1 MRRIKSLLVVLL
13 LLLGLGKA
21 QQLVLAIPA
30 EEGLLT
36 PFTYVTGYPGYNL
49 LSLVYDTVMIPD
61 LNGVPQP
68 WLAERVSSTN
78 GGRDWTI
85 RLKNA
90 QWHDGQ
96 PITSADVQFSY
107 EYYRRYPVVSRFTTA
122 VRSIGQIRTPD
133 ARTVQISLP
142 RPDANFELSTLADV
156 PILPKHIWESVTD
169 PKAHRNNIGSGPY
182 RLVEI
187 RPGQSYRFE
196 ANPNYFGGRVAPQ
209 SLVVVIIREAA
220 TTFQALQA
228 GQIAAS
234 SRELLPELIPQFANN
249 PSFRLLRGALFTSN
263 LLQFNTTAA
272 PFNQVAFRQVIAG
285 LVDPKAIVDT
295 VLLGQA
301 TVGSPG
307 FLHPQSPLHN
317 PEVASYA
324 RLSLAQAER
333 RLDQLGFRRGPDG
346 VRVGQDGRRLEFELL
361 APANNPLRLRAAELI
376 ARQVRPAGI
385 VFQVRALE
393 PNTLTDRVWPEFDV
407 SKGRNYTLAMFGWSA
422 PVMNQANL
430 RGLFHS
436 KPALG
441 NLNIGG
447 YANPTVDTLTER
459 LVTTVD
465 LAERKI
471 LAARVQSLV
480 ARDLPFL
487 TLWYPDATYAV
498 RPSVFD
504 GWKFQSGQGILN
516 KFSFL
521 P

>member
-1 MRRIKSLLVVLL
+1 MDKVNRFLIFLLIVLSL
-13 LLLGLGKA
+13 GRA

-30 EEGLLT
+30 EEGFLT

-49 LSLVYDTVMIPD
+49 LSLVYDTLMIPD
-61 LNGVPQP
+61 INGLPKP
-68 WLAERVSSTN
+68 WLAEQVRVTN
-78 GGRDWTI
+78 AGRDWTI

-90 QWHDGQ
+90 QWHDGK
-96 PITSADVQFSY
+96 PLTSDDVKFTY
-107 EYYRRYPVVSRFTTA
+107 EYYRRYPVVSRFTSA
-122 VRSIGQIRTPD
+122 VRSISQIRTPD

-142 RPDANFELSTLADV
+142 RPEGNFELSTLADV
-156 PILPKHIWESVTD
+156 PILPKHIWENITD
-169 PKAHRNNIGSGPY
+169 PKAHRDSIGSGPFK
-182 RLVEI
+182 LVEI

-196 ANPNYFGGRVAPQ
+196 ANPSYFGGTVAPK
-209 SLVVVIIREAA
+209 SLVVVIIREATA
-220 TTFQALQA
+220 TFQALRA

-234 SRELLPELIPQFANN
+234 SRELLPELISQFDND

-263 LLQFNTTAA
+263 LLQFNTTVA
-272 PFNQVAFRQVIAG
+272 PFNQPAFRQIIAG
-285 LVDPKAIVDT
+285 LVDPKAVVDT

-307 FLHPQSPLHN
+307 FLHPQSPLYS
-317 PEVASYA
+317 PEAGQYP
-324 RLSLAQAER
+324 RLSLPQAEQ
-333 RLDQLGFRRGPDG
+333 RLEQLGYRRGSDG
-346 VRVGQDGRRLEFELL
+346 VRVGKNGQRLEFELL
-361 APANNPLRLRAAELI
+361 APANNPIRLRAAELI
-376 ARQVRPAGI
+376 AQQVRPAGI

-407 SKGRNYTLAMFGWSA
+407 SKGRNYSLAMFGWSA
-422 PVMNQANL
+422 PVINQANL
-430 RGLFHS
+430 RGMFHS

-447 YANPTVDTLTER
+447 YANATVDSLTER
-459 LVTTVD
+459 LNTTVD
-465 LAERKI
+465 LAERKL

-498 RPSVFD
+498 RPSVYD
-504 GWKFQSGQGILN
+504 GWKFQRGQGILN